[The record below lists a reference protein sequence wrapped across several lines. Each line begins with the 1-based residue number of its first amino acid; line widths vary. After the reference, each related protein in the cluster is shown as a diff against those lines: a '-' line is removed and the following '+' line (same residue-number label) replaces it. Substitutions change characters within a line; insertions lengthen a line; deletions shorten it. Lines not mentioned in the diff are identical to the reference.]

1 MFAAGRT
8 LADFTTGVR
17 MVVET
22 ALQSPAFLY
31 RVEFGA
37 MPVGAATV
45 VKLTSAEM
53 ASRLSYMLWQS
64 MPDDTLRTA
73 VQQDKL
79 TAPEAISAQVDRML
93 ADPKAREVVGHFNDL
108 RLHLDEYD

>member
-1 MFAAGRT
+1 M
-8 LADFTTGVR
+8 
-17 MVVET
+17 
-22 ALQSPAFLY
+22 
-31 RVEFGA
+31 
-37 MPVGAATV
+37 

-79 TAPEAISAQVDRML
+79 TTPEAISAQVDRML

-108 RLHLDEYD
+108 APPR